1 MVSEDRAPA
10 LDVPKAIDLAPV
22 TIAQRIVANAKSLA
36 RCKTQYPDF
45 PPPRIA
51 VAAEG
56 RPALGFRAQSR
67 AYTCPG
73 ATT

>member
-10 LDVPKAIDLAPV
+10 LDVPEAIDLAPV

-45 PPPRIA
+45 PLVQIA
-51 VAAEG
+51 VDVEG
-56 RPALGFRAQSR
+56 RLTSQSQR
-67 AYTCPG
+67 ITA
-73 ATT
+73 